1 MVVGSM
7 PVLGVVLALLS
18 AAVLAAGNL
27 WQSRGVAIATSRA
40 HGAASMLQ
48 LLKTPIWLAGTAFFG
63 IAIVLQ
69 MGSLTF
75 APLILVQPIGVAALV
90 FTALFTSWAT
100 GKKPSR
106 GVIVAILITLVG
118 VSAYVVVASIVSV
131 QKPIHDSQLIEMLVT
146 LAAVLLASLLITVIG
161 KKQQRAPI
169 LYVVLGG
176 IYSGFVATLGKTVIL
191 RVEAMFK
198 GGHFHFGSE
207 GWLTLLCVLGIG
219 IASALSIYY
228 VQFSHTCN
236 SPDVVIA
243 GLTVVDPGVAV
254 VLGITILQEA
264 AGAPMWSTFAFLAAG
279 AVAFVGVY
287 RLAKEEA
294 TANAEA
300 AADGAEKAEV
310 KSAVRAQ
317 GRDEHVAEA
326 AMRDVTA
333 LRELRH
339 VDGDEPRQ

>member
-7 PVLGVVLALLS
+7 PILGVVLALLS

-27 WQSRGVAIATSRA
+27 WQARGVQAATANAS
-40 HGAASMLQ
+40 GAASMLQ
-48 LLKTPIWLAGTAFFG
+48 LLKTPIWLAGTAMFG
-63 IAIVLQ
+63 IAILLQ

-90 FTALFTSWAT
+90 FTALFTAKAT
-100 GKKPSR
+100 GRRPSR
-106 GVIVAILITLVG
+106 GVITAIIITLIG

-131 QKPIHDSQLIEMLVT
+131 QKPIGDQQLIEMLST
-146 LAAVLLASLLITVIG
+146 LAAVLVASLVLIVVG
-161 KKQQRAPI
+161 KKKKRAPI

-176 IYSGFVATLGKTVIL
+176 VYSGFVATLGKTVIL

-198 GGHFHFGSE
+198 EGHFHFGSE
-207 GWLTLLCVLGIG
+207 GWLTLLCLIGIG
-219 IASALSIYY
+219 IASALSIYF

-264 AGAPMWSTFAFLAAG
+264 AGAPLWSTFAFIAAG

-287 RLAKEEA
+287 RLAKEETKSDAEA
-294 TANAEA
+294 TAAVEDTAESVA
-300 AADGAEKAEV
+300 TGDPV
-310 KSAVRAQ
+310 VS
-317 GRDEHVAEA
+317 RDE
-326 AMRDVTA
+326 
-333 LRELRH
+333 L
-339 VDGDEPRQ
+339 